1 MSEAKI
7 YVYYTR
13 ALGHD
18 ERWSY
23 KFPKGWIM
31 DGTGASPSNKRTNIN
46 DPKLY
51 LQYELFYGSKISYD
65 KMKKV
70 LDEKFKSL
78 KKKGIILR
86 YKIRNT

>member
-7 YVYYTR
+7 YAYYTR

-18 ERWSY
+18 EPWSY

-31 DGTGASPSNKRTNIN
+31 DGGASPSNKKTNIN

-51 LQYELFYGSKISYD
+51 LQYELMYGPKISYD

-70 LDEKFKSL
+70 VNEKFKVV